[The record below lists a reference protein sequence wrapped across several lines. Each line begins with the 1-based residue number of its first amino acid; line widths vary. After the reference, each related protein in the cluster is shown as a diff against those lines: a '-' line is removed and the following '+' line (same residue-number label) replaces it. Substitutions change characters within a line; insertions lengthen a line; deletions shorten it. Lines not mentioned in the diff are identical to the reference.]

1 MENSNTNELKST
13 VIKCYRNY
21 IATWSK
27 MPIEELVNKADEVS
41 LITKIAKILP
51 DVITEESADHLCKYV
66 DPINAVFEML
76 AYRNRYA
83 YSSTV
88 CEIEGAVQTI
98 VIRERDYDR
107 YGE

>member
-1 MENSNTNELKST
+1 MSKTKELRNTIRE
-13 VIKCYRNY
+13 CYRNY
-21 IATWSK
+21 LSDWAK

-51 DVITEESADHLCKYV
+51 DVITEESADNLCKYV